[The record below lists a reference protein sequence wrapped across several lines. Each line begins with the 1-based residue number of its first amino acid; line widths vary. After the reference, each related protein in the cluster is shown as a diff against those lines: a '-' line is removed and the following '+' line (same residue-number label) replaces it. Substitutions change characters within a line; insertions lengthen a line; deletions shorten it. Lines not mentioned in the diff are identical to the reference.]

1 MTWTHQPARVW
12 LRLLLPTV
20 ASLTLLGC
28 HGKVL
33 SPTPADPWR
42 REIAEK
48 DRRIAAL
55 EAQVGELETA
65 LAERSAILTPEGVEA
80 DSSPA
85 GAVPH
90 IAGIRLAR
98 QTGVDPDSRGTIRVW
113 VEPFDGRERFI
124 QMAGTLEVEVS
135 VPDPSSPD
143 GRRAVRESFGPLAV
157 RDAWRS
163 GVMGASYAF
172 TVHLPEGLVVRPGSE
187 EEIQTTVTIA
197 LLPSGR
203 RLEAS
208 WPLPAQP

>member
-1 MTWTHQPARVW
+1 MR
-12 LRLLLPTV
+12 RSLPSSRAWSPVLVTTLV
-20 ASLTLLGC
+20 ALTLLGC
-28 HGKVL
+28 HATVL
-33 SPTPADPWR
+33 NPTPADPWR

-48 DRRIAAL
+48 DRKIASL
-55 EAQVGELETA
+55 EARVGELETA
-65 LAERSAILTPEGVEA
+65 LAERSATPAPEGSEA
-80 DSSPA
+80 AVVPA

-90 IAGIRLAR
+90 VAGIRLAR

-124 QMAGTLEVEVS
+124 QMAGTLVIEVS
-135 VPDPSSPD
+135 VPDPSGPD
-143 GRRAVRESFGPLAV
+143 GRRTVCETFGPLAV

-172 TVHLPEGLVVRPGSE
+172 ALHLPEGVVVPVGSE
-187 EEIQTTVTIA
+187 GEVRATATLA

-208 WPLPAQP
+208 WPPPAQP